1 GAVIALA
8 ISIYNT
14 ARLIE
19 EAKTKITFTPLEELT
34 NGFYAFFMGDL
45 LPSKKNE
52 MVYLETENQL
62 EEMMEKNTISHF
74 NEIREQNDRCHYFYA
89 HEKYIYQEHYYYKVI
104 PVLIG

>member
-1 GAVIALA
+1 
-8 ISIYNT
+8 
-14 ARLIE
+14 
-19 EAKTKITFTPLEELT
+19 
-34 NGFYAFFMGDL
+34 FFMGDL

-62 EEMMEKNTISHF
+62 EEIMEKNTISYF

-104 PVLIG
+104 PVLIGKTLDM